1 MRQEDC
7 VTFGAQRISIR
18 RVLRVL
24 AFLINPVLF
33 GLAGIAYL
41 LPGATISDCA
51 NDRHFTG
58 AQLITYSV
66 PRSAGSLPDYEC
78 TNSFSSWLHVGGP
91 LLGTIVLVAVISGFL
106 LSTIGWRRAPEWCA
120 ALGLVALIIA
130 GGQFVNA
137 FGPSIN
143 LHSGAEIELLALASA
158 TLWGMR
164 GLPRRISQ
172 RRAK

>member
-1 MRQEDC
+1 
-7 VTFGAQRISIR
+7 
-18 RVLRVL
+18 VL

-41 LPGATISDCA
+41 LPGATVSDCA

-66 PRSAGSLPDYEC
+66 PRSTGSLPDYEC
-78 TNSFSSWLHVGGP
+78 TNSFGSWLHVGGP
-91 LLGTIVLVAVISGFL
+91 LLGTIVLIAVITGFL
-106 LSTIGWRRAPEWCA
+106 LSTIGWRRAPGWCA
-120 ALGLVALIIA
+120 ALGLATLISA

-137 FGPSIN
+137 FGPTIN
-143 LHSGAEIELLALASA
+143 LHSGADTELLALASA

-164 GLPRRISQ
+164 GLPRRLSQ